1 MKRALLATVAAV
13 GLALP
18 VAAVIPVEDIL
29 TETNTSLGLVQWV
42 QSTFN
47 QGRQL
52 ANEATQINN
61 QVRQI
66 THAVETVNAVAHGN
80 LFAARNL
87 VPELANLGLIDPW
100 DGDVQEF
107 QNLVLGAANTAD
119 VAGNLVQQAQQARA
133 QWQFYTPDGIG
144 YRAAAINAGVAGAA
158 AQLAAG
164 GRIMEVAGTRS
175 RHVGTLLAAAGT
187 TRDVKDSM
195 DVAGRLAGE
204 TAVSTGQVAQGV
216 GVLVQGQARAEMR
229 QQQDAMAWRASADQL
244 GLDAR
249 EALRKARAGQVD
261 LTTGNGVRMI
271 AFNVA
276 PMPSNPVMS
285 DTGPAAPGMAGEPS
299 GSGGGIVRAA
309 SSEQETAALRTMTRN
324 FGSDVSDNA
333 RNMGI
338 NPNVLGGVCMMESGC
353 RAIGS
358 HSAESGVTA
367 SGPWG
372 FTNGTFR
379 ETARQAGLD
388 PAAVNKDDPA
398 VQSIVASQYL
408 KNGAQALQRGGISTP
423 TGADAYGYHMWG
435 PRNGLALATAD
446 DSTPMAAVLSNMT
459 PATLARNGVSD
470 MTVGRWRQNVINR
483 MQGAGNQPVLI

>member
-1 MKRALLATVAAV
+1 MKRALLATVAVTA
-13 GLALP
+13 LALP
-18 VAAVIPVEDIL
+18 AVAVIPVEDIL
-29 TETNTSLGLVQWV
+29 TETNTTLGLVQWV

-61 QVRQI
+61 QVKQI

-87 VPELANLGLIDPW
+87 VPELANAGLIDPW
-100 DGDVQEF
+100 NGDVQDF
-107 QNLVLGAANTAD
+107 QKLVLGTVNAAEF
-119 VAGNLVQQAQQARA
+119 AGNLGQQAQQTRA

-144 YRAAAINAGVAGAA
+144 YRAAAINAGAAGAA
-158 AQLAAG
+158 AQMAAG
-164 GRIMEVAGTRS
+164 GKMMEVAGTRS
-175 RHVGTLLAAAGT
+175 RHVGTLLQAAGE

-216 GVLVQGQARAEMR
+216 AVLVQGQARAEMR
-229 QQQDAMAWRASADQL
+229 QAQDAMAWRASADQL
-244 GLDAR
+244 GADAR
-249 EALRKARAGQVD
+249 AALAKARAGQVEMI
-261 LTTGNGVRMI
+261 TGTGARRI
-271 AFNVA
+271 AFNAA
-276 PMPSNPVMS
+276 PMQPSAVMS
-285 DTGPAAPGMAGEPS
+285 DADPAVPGYTS
-299 GSGGGIVRAA
+299 STVSVLAA
-309 SSEQETAALRTMTRN
+309 SSEQESAALRTMTQN
-324 FGSDVSDNA
+324 FGDASTDAA
-333 RNMGI
+333 RGMGI
-338 NPNVLGGVCMMESGC
+338 NPNVLAGVCMMESGC
-353 RAIGS
+353 RAIGA

-398 VQSIVASQYL
+398 VQSVVASQYL
-408 KNGAQALQRGGISTP
+408 KNGAQALQRGGISQP

-446 DSTPMAAVLSNMT
+446 DDTPMAAVLSNMT
-459 PATLARNGVSD
+459 PATLARNGVSN
-470 MTVGRWRQNVINR
+470 MSVGTWKQNVINR